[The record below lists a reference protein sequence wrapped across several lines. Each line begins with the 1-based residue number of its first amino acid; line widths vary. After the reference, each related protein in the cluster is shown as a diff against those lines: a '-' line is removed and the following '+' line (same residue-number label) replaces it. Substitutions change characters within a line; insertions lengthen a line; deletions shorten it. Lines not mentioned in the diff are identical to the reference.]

1 MLDQFDQ
8 QMLDLMN
15 GARATA
21 GAPALTAAPGLRT
34 LALGW
39 STFMADGGTGGVLQ
53 HNPNVRAQLPSNG
66 AASATAWA
74 ENVASWSPGTGR
86 DAASV
91 FGLYMNSPGH
101 KANIL
106 NPAMRFV
113 GIGTVI
119 NGANVGFNTQN
130 FTNAIDPV
138 TPPTAQPPIGHV
150 DSLTVVGTTVVVRGW
165 AYDPAASSLSSTA
178 KITAGTVTRVVTAD
192 VATGRC
198 ECRSCHHRP
207 ARGDE
212 DDSIG
217 VGTTRV
223 CVTALSISGG
233 LSTQPWL
240 LRRRQDLI
248 SAGGDRRA
256 EHAVGVR

>member
-1 MLDQFDQ
+1 
-8 QMLDLMN
+8 MLDLMN

-21 GAPALTAAPGLRT
+21 GAPALAAAPGLGT

-53 HNPNVRAQLPSNG
+53 HNPNVRAQLPTNG

-113 GIGTVI
+113 GIATVI
-119 NGANVGFNTQN
+119 NAANIAFNTQN
-130 FTNAIDPV
+130 FTDAIDPT
-138 TPPTAQPPIGHV
+138 TPPTAEL
-150 DSLTVVGTTVVVRGW
+150 S
-165 AYDPAASSLSSTA
+165 AS
-178 KITAGTVTRVVTAD
+178 
-192 VATGRC
+192 TG
-198 ECRSCHHRP
+198 
-207 ARGDE
+207 
-212 DDSIG
+212 
-217 VGTTRV
+217 
-223 CVTALSISGG
+223 
-233 LSTQPWL
+233 
-240 LRRRQDLI
+240 
-248 SAGGDRRA
+248 
-256 EHAVGVR
+256 

>member
-1 MLDQFDQ
+1 LSTEIVSARIWQMSSTHPPAICFLFAVMLTALVGPLLPGTAAAEPVRQTAQFAATADTVLDQFDQ

-21 GAPALTAAPGLRT
+21 GAPPLTAAPGLRT

-39 STFMADGGTGGVLQ
+39 STVMADGGTGGALQ
-53 HNPNVRAQLPSNG
+53 HNPTVRAQLPING

-106 NPAMRFV
+106 NPSMLFV

-119 NGANVGFNTQN
+119 NLDFA
-130 FTNAIDPV
+130 
-138 TPPTAQPPIGHV
+138 
-150 DSLTVVGTTVVVRGW
+150 
-165 AYDPAASSLSSTA
+165 
-178 KITAGTVTRVVTAD
+178 
-192 VATGRC
+192 C
-198 ECRSCHHRP
+198 
-207 ARGDE
+207 
-212 DDSIG
+212 
-217 VGTTRV
+217 
-223 CVTALSISGG
+223 
-233 LSTQPWL
+233 
-240 LRRRQDLI
+240 
-248 SAGGDRRA
+248 
-256 EHAVGVR
+256 